1 MAPLR
6 IALLS
11 PLPPLKGGIARFS
24 DRFRQAL
31 ESAGCEVVPVSFRRL
46 WPRWLLKGRPAVEP
60 GNHVSPAPPFSLDL
74 MNPFSWFPVAR
85 RLRSL
90 RPDVLLVAYWSAVL
104 APLTALMRRAS
115 GLPTVVLLHN
125 FTSHESIP
133 GESMLK
139 RLLVSSSDG
148 FITLSRAV
156 DSELQAF
163 APAARTLR
171 LFHPLYERQAPAPP
185 KTDAR
190 RAIDLPDAAKVLL
203 FFGYVR
209 EYKGLDTLLDAM
221 ASVVRRDPSFR
232 LVVAGEFILDSSP
245 FREHARR
252 LGIEGAVMFREG
264 YVPAGEVSTLF
275 AAADAVVLPYRSAT
289 QSGIVPLALGLG
301 VPVIA
306 CNAGGLGDQVE
317 PGRTG
322 WLVREEGAEALAD
335 GIFDFFRE
343 RKRLPLAAGIDEFR
357 RRNSWCEFAS
367 LAAAFLETCS
377 RRRSA

>member
-1 MAPLR
+1 MTPPR

-11 PLPPLKGGIARFS
+11 PFPPLKGGIARFS
-24 DRFRQAL
+24 DELRRAF
-31 ESAGCEVVPVSFRRL
+31 EVAGCEVVPVPFRRL
-46 WPRWLLKGRPAVEP
+46 WPRWLMKGRPATES
-60 GNHVSPAPPFSLDL
+60 GDANSPDSPFALDL
-74 MNPFSWFPVAR
+74 MNPPGWLSAAR
-85 RLRSL
+85 KLRATW
-90 RPDVLLVAYWSAVL
+90 PDVLLVAYWSGVL
-104 APLTALMRRAS
+104 APLTVLMRRAS

-148 FITLSRAV
+148 FITLSRSV
-156 DSELQAF
+156 DSELRAF

-171 LFHPLYERQAPAPP
+171 LFHPLYERQAPAPS
-185 KTDAR
+185 KSDAR

-209 EYKGLDTLLDAM
+209 EYKGLDTLLEAM
-221 ASVVRRDPSFR
+221 ASVMRSDPSFR
-232 LVVAGEFILDSSP
+232 LVVAGEFILDSSR

-252 LGIEGAVMFREG
+252 LGIDGAVEFREG
-264 YVPAGEVSTLF
+264 YVPAGEVATLF

-289 QSGIVPLALGLG
+289 QSGIVSLALGHG

-317 PGRTG
+317 HGRTG
-322 WLVREEGAEALAD
+322 WLVHEEGGEALAD
-335 GIFDFFRE
+335 GILDFFRE
-343 RKRLPLAAGIDEFR
+343 RGRLPLEEGIAEFC
-357 RRNSWCEFAS
+357 RRNSWREFAS
-367 LAAAFLETCS
+367 QAAKFLEQIS
-377 RRRSA
+377 LEKK

>member
-1 MAPLR
+1 M
-6 IALLS
+6 
-11 PLPPLKGGIARFS
+11 
-24 DRFRQAL
+24 
-31 ESAGCEVVPVSFRRL
+31 
-46 WPRWLLKGRPAVEP
+46 KGRPATES
-60 GNHVSPAPPFSLDL
+60 GDANSPDSPFALDL
-74 MNPFSWFPVAR
+74 MNPPSWLSVAR
-85 RLRSL
+85 RLRAAK
-90 RPDVLLVAYWSAVL
+90 PDVLLVAYWSAVL

-289 QSGIVPLALGLG
+289 QSGIVPLALGHG

-343 RKRLPLAAGIDEFR
+343 RKRLPLEEGIAEFC
-357 RRNSWCEFAS
+357 RRNSWREFAS
-367 LAAAFLETCS
+367 QAEKFLKTCKQEEM
-377 RRRSA
+377 

>member
-1 MAPLR
+1 MTPPR

-11 PLPPLKGGIARFS
+11 PFPPLKGGIARFS
-24 DRFRQAL
+24 DELRRAFEA
-31 ESAGCEVVPVSFRRL
+31 AGCEVVPVPFRRL
-46 WPRWLLKGRPAVEP
+46 WPRWLMKGRPATES
-60 GNHVSPAPPFSLDL
+60 GDANSPDSPFALDL
-74 MNPFSWFPVAR
+74 MNLPSWLSVAR
-85 RLRSL
+85 RLRAAK
-90 RPDVLLVAYWSAVL
+90 PDVLLVAYWSAVL
-104 APLTALMRRAS
+104 APLTTVMRRVS

-221 ASVVRRDPSFR
+221 ASVMRRDPSFR

-343 RKRLPLAAGIDEFR
+343 RKRLPLEEGIAEFC
-357 RRNSWCEFAS
+357 RRNSWREFAS
-367 LAAAFLETCS
+367 QAEKFLKTCKQEEM
-377 RRRSA
+377 